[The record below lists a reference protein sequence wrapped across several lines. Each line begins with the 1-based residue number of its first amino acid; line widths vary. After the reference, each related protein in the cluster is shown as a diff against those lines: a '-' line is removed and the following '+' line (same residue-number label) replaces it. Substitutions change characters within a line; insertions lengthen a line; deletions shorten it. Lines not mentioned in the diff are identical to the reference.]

1 MIINGIFL
9 LLLAISG
16 NFVGDTV
23 GCNLKKL
30 LKENQYVI
38 QFIVIGMIYFVITFS
53 SDSSEETIPFMDH
66 IKLTVIIYILWCMF
80 TRLGYKI
87 TILVTLLLFIHY
99 IIHVYIFNK
108 ENKLNEEE
116 VKDFHSKN
124 KILLY
129 LISILIIIGY
139 IFHFKTN
146 YIDNKK
152 KFSIKN
158 IFKYNC

>member
-108 ENKLNEEE
+108 
-116 VKDFHSKN
+116 
-124 KILLY
+124 
-129 LISILIIIGY
+129 
-139 IFHFKTN
+139 
-146 YIDNKK
+146 
-152 KFSIKN
+152 
-158 IFKYNC
+158 